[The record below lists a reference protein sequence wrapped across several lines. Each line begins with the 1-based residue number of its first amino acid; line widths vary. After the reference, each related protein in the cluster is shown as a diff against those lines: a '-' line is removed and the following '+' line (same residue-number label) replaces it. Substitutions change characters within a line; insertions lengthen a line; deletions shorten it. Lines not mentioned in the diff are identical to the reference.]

1 MSETRPGW
9 HTERV
14 SRPDSAPPIRR
25 GRPRDPGV
33 EERVFDAAIKIYGEV
48 GWTGF
53 SFEAVARAT
62 GIGRAA
68 LYRRWTD
75 RADLLVHT
83 LKATSVAVA
92 DINTGSLRG
101 DLLELVNRFLTQRTS
116 PHALVWPQLM
126 LDRHRYPEVR
136 EATDEHNAS
145 RVRDGRRIVRR
156 AIQRGELPTGTSPT
170 LVMDLVV
177 GAVHNHVVSTPPSLR
192 PAMEARM
199 AAYGRQL
206 VDAVLRGVGARID

>member
-1 MSETRPGW
+1 MSK
-9 HTERV
+9 
-14 SRPDSAPPIRR
+14 PDSAPTVRR

-33 EERVFDAAIKIYGEV
+33 EGRVFDAAITIYSES
-48 GWTGF
+48 GWGGF
-53 SFEAVARAT
+53 SFESVARAT

-83 LKATSVAVA
+83 LNAKPVSVATI
-92 DINTGSLRG
+92 DTGNVRD
-101 DLLELVNRFLTQRTS
+101 DLLELVDGYLIQGTRPYALTWQ
-116 PHALVWPQLM
+116 QLM

-136 EATDEHNAS
+136 AATDDYYAS

-156 AIQRGELPTGTSPT
+156 AIQRGELPAGTSPT
-170 LVMDLVV
+170 LVMDLLV

-192 PAMEARM
+192 AAMEARM
-199 AAYGRQL
+199 SAYARQL
-206 VDAVLRGVGARID
+206 VDAVLRGVGAVGE